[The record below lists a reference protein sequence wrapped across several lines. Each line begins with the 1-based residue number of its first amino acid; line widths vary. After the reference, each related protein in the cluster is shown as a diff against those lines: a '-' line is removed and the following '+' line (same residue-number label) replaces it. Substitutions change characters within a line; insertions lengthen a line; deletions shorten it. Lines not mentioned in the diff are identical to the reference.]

1 MLIFSFLVFAAV
13 MLTLAGLYMAW
24 VPNRLR
30 QRLQTLAPSDAAAD
44 WTHTVV
50 RLAGPLASLSSPTGD
65 WDQSALRMRLF
76 NAGIRREDGPLLYFA
91 AKTAL
96 PLLLAGLTFVLVHSV
111 RSFSSLGGT
120 SLLLVLGLAALLGSY
135 LPNLVLGVMIRQRQR
150 EIFETFPDATDL
162 MLVCMEAGLGL
173 DAALV
178 RVTDEIKVSSE
189 ALAEELHLTQLEM
202 RAGASREQ
210 SLRHLAQR
218 TGVEEI
224 ASFAVMLKQADKF
237 GTSLGDSLRVYSDEL
252 RHTRMTRAEE
262 LATKVPTKMLLPLVL
277 CIFPAIIMVVMGPAV
292 IRVIRTLVPMLGGG

>member
-1 MLIFSFLVFAAV
+1 MLIISVLVFTAA
-13 MLTLAGLYMAW
+13 MLGMAGLYVALA
-24 VPNRLR
+24 PNRLR
-30 QRLQTLAPSDAAAD
+30 QRLQTLAPSPAGTD
-44 WTHTVV
+44 WTQTVV
-50 RLAGPLASLSSPTGD
+50 KLAGPLASLSTPSGE
-65 WDQSALRMRLF
+65 WDQSALRIRLL
-76 NAGIRREDGPLLYFA
+76 NAGIRREDAPLLYFG

-96 PLLLAGLTFVLVHSV
+96 PLLMAGLAYAAV
-111 RSFSSLGGT
+111 RSLSGLDGS
-120 SLLLVLGLAALLGSY
+120 SLLLVLGVSALLGSY
-135 LPNLVLGVMIRQRQR
+135 VPNLFLALLIRQRQR

-178 RVTDEIKVSSE
+178 RVTDEIKVSSQ

-210 SLRHLAQR
+210 ALRHLGQR
-218 TGVEEI
+218 TGVPEI

-262 LATKVPTKMLLPLVL
+262 LAAKVPTKMLLPLVL

-292 IRVIRTLVPMLGGG
+292 IRVIRTLMPMLGGG